1 MEKFHIVSWN
11 VNGWKRSTELIKK
24 KDGNLFEFLKKL
36 DIDILCLQETKT
48 NDSVI
53 ENDFNLIDAYSD
65 NYESYWNCCKRK
77 NNEKTFKGYSGIATY
92 VNNKTKI
99 ICSTNK
105 PFKNFS
111 FFINNVSKNDLLIK
125 RKSKID
131 GSSISF
137 FLINEDNNNND
148 KTIIKNNF
156 TKNNIINSLN
166 TNNSTER
173 SKYDNKN
180 CINREKENTHFLKSV
195 SDFFNEGRILIT
207 IHKNFI
213 VVNIYVPYSGN
224 NYDRIDYK
232 MKFLHAVRAK
242 LIQLRITTGLP
253 IILLGD
259 FNVSYRNRDVYYLNN
274 IINLNKLLE
283 NIEKIN
289 LKEDLK
295 NKIRQKLPIIID
307 KLKSKNNFVIKKQ
320 KTENSEFFHFFLNFD
335 GNLKKIGKN
344 FSSLEEIFFFF
355 SLDTI
360 SIEDKYINYPNE
372 YYFFLNNS
380 MNISESTYK
389 NDNFE
394 DKGKINEHMDNFE
407 MDSKLKINYM
417 PKDKSNQNFILS
429 NNNNY
434 NNNNNFIEK
443 DYINLFN
450 SNSSCVID
458 SCNINYNKKY
468 LNKIVENDAKFN
480 NVKEKLTTDYE
491 LKKNYESF
499 SINSEYMLR
508 NITKNKNKEME
519 EYFLNNNENIKY
531 NERLKNKIK
540 SCKKILCRYKFK
552 SCLKGKYIVKN
563 ENCLYLKHLNDIFL
577 SLDIVLSKDDL
588 LNIANSVGSSSS
600 PKCCTDFLKNLIFE
614 DNMIDTFSYFHNTIN
629 GKFTCW
635 DTYKQYRVTN
645 EGSRIDYILID
656 YIIYEKFIKEYNYL
670 YESPII
676 LNDEIKKLLLKN
688 GKNNDINYDYINS
701 MDNNRNYANYFNKL
715 KKKIKYDFNENVNN
729 SEDDEFY
736 DLQFKFLSYIGFIYT
751 SPKLSDHIA
760 VNCTFIINDHLTKST
775 KKITKICCSDYDISL
790 KYICNSLDQYI
801 ICLPL
806 YLINSPI
813 FSLCCFM
820 FLNHMHLH
828 SNICQSITETQP
840 HKKTNK
846 ITKYFSKKIK

>member
-11 VNGWKRSTELIKK
+11 VNGWKKSNELIKK
-24 KDGNLFEFLKKL
+24 KDGNLYEFLKKL

-53 ENDFNLIDAYSD
+53 ENDFNLLDAYSD

-77 NNEKTFKGYSGIATY
+77 NKEKIFKGYSGIATY
-92 VNNKTKI
+92 VNNKSKI

-105 PFKNFS
+105 PFQNFS
-111 FFINNVSKNDLLIK
+111 FFTNNVSKEDLLIK

-131 GSSISF
+131 DSSLSF
-137 FLINEDNNNND
+137 FLINEDNSDSNKND
-148 KTIIKNNF
+148 KNIIKIRD
-156 TKNNIINSLN
+156 KGEKIMNSEN
-166 TNNSTER
+166 
-173 SKYDNKN
+173 
-180 CINREKENTHFLKSV
+180 KENTYFLKSV

-213 VVNIYVPYSGN
+213 VVNIYAPYSGN
-224 NYDRIDYK
+224 NYDRLDYK

-259 FNVSYRNRDVYYLNN
+259 LNISYRNRDVYYLNN
-274 IINLNKLLE
+274 IINLNKLLA

-295 NKIRQKLPIIID
+295 NKISNKLPLIINT
-307 KLKSKNNFVIKKQ
+307 LKNKNNFIIKKQ
-320 KTENSEFFHFFLNFD
+320 KTESNEFFHFFLNFD
-335 GNLKKIGKN
+335 SDLKKIGNN
-344 FSSLEEIFFFF
+344 FSSREEIFFFF

-372 YYFFLNNS
+372 YYFFVNNS
-380 MNISESTYK
+380 MNIFESTNEKDNLEEKEKK
-389 NDNFE
+389 NE
-394 DKGKINEHMDNFE
+394 DMNNFE
-407 MDSKLKINYM
+407 MDSKLRINSSF
-417 PKDKSNQNFILS
+417 KDKNNQNFIL
-429 NNNNY
+429 NNNND
-434 NNNNNFIEK
+434 NNNNNNNNNIS
-443 DYINLFN
+443 NSCNHLVN
-450 SNSSCVID
+450 SNYFSVIND
-458 SCNINYNKKY
+458 YSINYNKKY
-468 LNKIVENDAKFN
+468 LNKIKENDALSEIIKKKN
-480 NVKEKLTTDYE
+480 RINYE
-491 LKKNYESF
+491 LKKKYESF
-499 SINSEYMLR
+499 SIDSKYLLK
-508 NITKNKNKEME
+508 NITKNKNEEIE
-519 EYFLNNNENIKY
+519 EYFLKNKENIKY

-540 SCKKILCRYKFK
+540 NCKKVLCKYKFK

-577 SLDIVLSKDDL
+577 SLNIILSEDDL
-588 LNIANSVGSSSS
+588 LNIANGVGFSSS
-600 PKCCTDFLKNLIFE
+600 PMCCTNFLKNLIFE
-614 DNMIDTFSYFHNTIN
+614 DNMVDTFSYFHETIN

-656 YIIYEKFIKEYNYL
+656 YILYEKFIKEYNYL

-676 LNDEIKKLLLKN
+676 LNDELKKLLLKN
-688 GKNNDINYDYINS
+688 NKNDDMDYDYINS
-701 MDNNRNYANYFNKL
+701 LYNNRNYANYFNKL
-715 KKKIKYDFNENVNN
+715 KKKIKNGFVEDINN
-729 SEDDEFY
+729 NEDDEFY

-760 VNCTFIINDHLTKST
+760 VNCTFIINDNLTKCI
-775 KKITKICCSDYDISL
+775 KKDIKICCSDYDISL
-790 KYICNSLDQYI
+790 KYICNTLDQYI
-801 ICLPL
+801 TYFPI

-813 FSLCCFM
+813 FSLCCYT
-820 FLNHMHLH
+820 FLNHTHLR
-828 SNICQSITETQP
+828 NNVCQSIIETQP

-846 ITKYFSKKIK
+846 ITQYFSKKRKN